1 MVAMLP
7 GRPKINNWAFETVP
21 QPGLGGRRGYQPR
34 GRALGGSS
42 AINAMLYVR
51 GHPSDYDDWAKAGCD
66 GWSWSDVLPVF
77 RRSERNVR
85 GSDGLHGDAGPLQ
98 VAEQRTPRPISHAF
112 VDAAAEVQIRRN
124 DDFNG
129 PEQEGAGLFQ
139 VTQFWQD
146 GKQGE
151 RCSAAA
157 AYLHPVMTRPNLTVI
172 TGAHATKVL
181 IDGARATGVAYRK
194 GGRASGQGAGRGH
207 SVRRRLQLA
216 ATPDAVGHRTRRASA
231 LTRHRSVSAH
241 AGRRPEPAG
250 PSRFHLYRQDP
261 RHRRSGPGRGWRHTS

>member
-21 QPGLGGRRGYQPR
+21 QPGSMAAAGYQPR

-77 RRSERNVR
+77 RRSEAQCPGKRR
-85 GSDGLHGDAGPLQ
+85 MIAWRHAGPLQ
-98 VAEQRTPRPISHAF
+98 VAEQRKPRPISHAF

-146 GKQGE
+146 GRQGE

-172 TGAHATKVL
+172 TGAHAT
-181 IDGARATGVAYRK
+181 RC
-194 GGRASGQGAGRGH
+194 
-207 SVRRRLQLA
+207 
-216 ATPDAVGHRTRRASA
+216 
-231 LTRHRSVSAH
+231 
-241 AGRRPEPAG
+241 
-250 PSRFHLYRQDP
+250 
-261 RHRRSGPGRGWRHTS
+261 

>member
-21 QPGLGGRRGYQPR
+21 QPGLNGRRGYQPS

-51 GHPSDYDDWAKAGCD
+51 GHPSDYDDWAGRLRRMELVRCAAH
-66 GWSWSDVLPVF
+66 LPPL
-77 RRSERNVR
+77 R
-85 GSDGLHGDAGPLQ
+85 GQCPWRGRICMAPGPLQ

-112 VDAAAEVQIRRN
+112 VDAAVRFRSAAMMISTVRTRK
-124 DDFNG
+124 G
-129 PEQEGAGLFQ
+129 RGLFQ

-172 TGAHATKVL
+172 TGAHAT
-181 IDGARATGVAYRK
+181 RC
-194 GGRASGQGAGRGH
+194 
-207 SVRRRLQLA
+207 
-216 ATPDAVGHRTRRASA
+216 
-231 LTRHRSVSAH
+231 
-241 AGRRPEPAG
+241 
-250 PSRFHLYRQDP
+250 
-261 RHRRSGPGRGWRHTS
+261 